1 MQYHYVVFYDDVMDE
16 WRVDLDS
23 TATSFHR
30 GNIFDPD
37 SDKNSFWHWAEEG
50 SEEEAID
57 FTLGRL
63 LESVMGSI
71 PTPAPLEA

>member
-1 MQYHYVVFYDDVMDE
+1 MQYHYVVMYDSEFDE
-16 WRVDLDS
+16 WRVDLS
-23 TATSFHR
+23 TTAESFD

-37 SDKNSFWHWAEEG
+37 APMGTGWHWAEEG

-71 PTPAPLEA
+71 PTPARTEA